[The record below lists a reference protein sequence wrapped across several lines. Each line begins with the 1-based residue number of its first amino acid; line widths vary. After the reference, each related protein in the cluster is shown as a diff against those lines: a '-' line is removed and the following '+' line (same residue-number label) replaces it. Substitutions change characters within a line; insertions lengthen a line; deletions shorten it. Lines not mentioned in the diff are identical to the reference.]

1 MSRSR
6 LRRRRRVLLVRLL
19 IPVLIVVIIGLGA
32 YWLVSARTVVPGL
45 TGKLNPIHYQQGI
58 SRVADRYDL
67 DPYLVAAVVR
77 TESDYDPKA
86 VSHAGA
92 VGLMQLMPDTA
103 SWVTRLATW
112 KGPKNPTLTNA
123 NDNLELGACYLAYLT
138 QRFAGDLLA
147 ALAAYNAG
155 QGVVDNWLASG
166 THGSLQ
172 LADIRFSETR
182 TFVTRVQHYRTLY
195 KRVHK
200 DVFAEAVWPV

>member
-1 MSRSR
+1 MTRSR
-6 LRRRRRVLLVRLL
+6 LVRRRRRLLRLA
-19 IPVLIVVIIGLGA
+19 IPLVVVAAIGLAA
-32 YWLVSARTVVPGL
+32 YWLVSAQAVVPGL
-45 TGKLNPIHYQQGI
+45 SEKLYPIHYQQEI
-58 SRVADRYDL
+58 ARVADRYHL

-103 SWVTRLATW
+103 TWVTGLDAW
-112 KGPKNPTLTNA
+112 KGPSDPALTDV

-155 QGVVDNWLASG
+155 QGVVDSWLASG
-166 THGSLQ
+166 DHKALQ
-172 LADIRFSETR
+172 FADIRFGETKA
-182 TFVTRVQHYRTLY
+182 FVQKVQHYRDLY

-200 DVFAEAVWPV
+200 GVFAVTVRAA

>member
-112 KGPKNPTLTNA
+112 
-123 NDNLELGACYLAYLT
+123 
-138 QRFAGDLLA
+138 
-147 ALAAYNAG
+147 
-155 QGVVDNWLASG
+155 
-166 THGSLQ
+166 
-172 LADIRFSETR
+172 
-182 TFVTRVQHYRTLY
+182 
-195 KRVHK
+195 
-200 DVFAEAVWPV
+200 